1 MLVEEL
7 ERTETEEGRPEAG
20 KIKVVDCA
28 TKFKKLYGDNKQ
40 HNSTFTLRTCHCAEC
55 GTAQNS
61 KDNYLHSKAIPS

>member
-40 HNSTFTLRTCHCAEC
+40 HNSTFTLMT
-55 GTAQNS
+55 
-61 KDNYLHSKAIPS
+61 